1 MQLKLFH
8 SNGVALYILR
18 IMNEIKK
25 LLIKRKFKTKL
36 FWRKDRKE
44 FLELIDFFIFQKI
57 FSLLSK
63 SNNTILEIGSY
74 DGYSFE

>member
-1 MQLKLFH
+1 
-8 SNGVALYILR
+8 
-18 IMNEIKK
+18 MNEIKK

>member
-1 MQLKLFH
+1 
-8 SNGVALYILR
+8 
-18 IMNEIKK
+18 MNETKK

-44 FLELIDFFIFQKI
+44 FLELIDFLIFQKI